1 LVLLGS
7 TALGQGMDQG
17 EVVAA
22 CAGAAAQQGD
32 CLTVLRAYLQGLAP
46 AARNAAVGDL
56 VVALAS
62 LPEAM
67 AVAAIREAAQ
77 FSSDAEQ
84 VARIGE
90 IAATIAAGDTGE
102 TAAIAEIPSSPA

>member
-1 LVLLGS
+1 MALALLGS
-7 TALGQGMDQG
+7 AASGQGVAQG
-17 EVVAA
+17 DVVAA
-22 CAGAAAQQGD
+22 CAAQQGD

-56 VVALAS
+56 VVALAG

-90 IAATIAAGDTGE
+90 IAATIAAGATGE
-102 TAAIAEIPSSPA
+102 TAAIAETPSSPA